1 MTEEP
6 DNPGHRQ
13 VYGSDQEIIDEAIRL
28 LAELDDTPLQQM
40 TALYYQHGFEELRM
54 VVGDL
59 LRILGRN
66 PQG

>member
-13 VYGSDQEIIDEAIRL
+13 VYGSDQEIIEEAIRL

-40 TALYYQHGFEELRM
+40 TALYYRHGFEELRM

-59 LRILGRN
+59 LRILGHN
-66 PQG
+66 P